1 MTMSTA
7 TAAISPLLEQLTAKP
22 KQIERIQLAKITE
35 RIQLRTGTDAEAVT
49 RYAEAYAAG
58 ADALPPIVV
67 FESDEGLFVADGCH
81 RCAAADKAGLKSLL
95 AIVKK
100 GDRRDAV
107 LFAAGAND
115 QHGVGLTNADKRR
128 IVETVLADAEWAKW
142 SDREIARRCHVSN
155 TLVSSVRPSVSGA
168 QTKTRKSKD
177 GREREVTNIGRGMKL
192 PKIKKP
198 VVLPTA
204 SEIRAKLGDEQYEEL
219 MVAIEQAIEK
229 KPGMTGAEFEA
240 FFPHIVQNLSE
251 HWPTVAETMH
261 SVRLVGGRWQ
271 PVPEEEAA
279 DKLKEEKVANLT
291 SILLKAPMAFKM
303 HPIKAKV
310 MAVLF
315 FVPLGQSEAAITKA
329 IHSKLE
335 GHGRQLIKL
344 GFVAENGG
352 QFSLTS
358 TGLIAI
364 QDAMSWDL
372 AQRSDQEDAA
382 AGSEEE
388 KPVPKSKPTSLAD
401 RRAVWIRDTIA
412 DKLEAGK
419 IGSVG
424 VAQACALVLITGL
437 EDGQERY
444 SHDLVERGGHL
455 LAEAVAKEVAY
466 HLREGSNKLAQLPTL
481 PDLCRIFHADYD
493 SLVAQAAATV
503 TE

>member
-1 MTMSTA
+1 MSTA
-7 TAAISPLLEQLTAKP
+7 TAPISTLLEQHTAKP
-22 KQIERIQLAKITE
+22 KQIERIQLSKITE
-35 RIQLRTGTDAEAVT
+35 RIQLRTGTDAEAVA

-67 FESDEGLFVADGCH
+67 FEGEDGLFVADGCH
-81 RCAAADKAGLKSLL
+81 RCAAADKAELKSLF

-100 GDRRDAV
+100 GSRRDAV

-177 GREREVTNIGRGMKL
+177 GREREVTNIGKGIKL
-192 PKIKKP
+192 PKVKKP

-219 MVAIEQAIEK
+219 KVAIEQAIEK

-271 PVPEEEAA
+271 PVPAEEAA
-279 DKLKEEKVANLT
+279 DKLHEEKVANLT

-303 HPIKAKV
+303 HPVKAKV
-310 MAVLF
+310 LACLF
-315 FVPLGQSEAAITKA
+315 LVPLGMTEAEIVKA

-335 GHGRQLIKL
+335 GHGRQLVKINFIKEDDGKL
-344 GFVAENGG
+344 L
-352 QFSLTS
+352 LTS
-358 TGLIAI
+358 AGLIAI

-372 AQRSDQEDAA
+372 AQRSAQEDADGEAQDAKA
-382 AGSEEE
+382 ASKA
-388 KPVPKSKPTSLAD
+388 KPISLAD
-401 RRAVWIRDTIA
+401 RRAAWIRDTIA

-424 VAQACALVLITGL
+424 VAQACALVLITGI

-444 SHDLVERGGHL
+444 SNDLVERGGHL